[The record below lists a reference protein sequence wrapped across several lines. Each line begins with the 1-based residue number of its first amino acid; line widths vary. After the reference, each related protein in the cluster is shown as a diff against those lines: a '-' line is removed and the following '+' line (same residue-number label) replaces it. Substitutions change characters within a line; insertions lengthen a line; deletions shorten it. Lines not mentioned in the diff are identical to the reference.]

1 MIFII
6 MSRHNFILDVPFL
19 LKPILKVIFVGE
31 NYRKL
36 LFISSSQETFMIMFV
51 HTQKHTE
58 EIRHTIDHMP
68 EVQ

>member
-6 MSRHNFILDVPFL
+6 MSRHNCILYVPFL
-19 LKPILKVIFVGE
+19 LKPILKVTFVVE

-36 LFISSSQETFMIMFV
+36 LFISSSQETCMIMFV
-51 HTQKHTE
+51 HAQTHTE